1 MFARHRGG
9 QRRAVRA
16 GRFRRVQPD
25 AGCAAPA
32 SRADTCSPSCT
43 RARMCARIAGISSA
57 GSCGTAGWSTS
68 SRSKASGASSSRKP
82 ARPWPVCTSHGHSY
96 CGGALIV
103 TAWVVAIAGDG
114 TRSSPGSGIACSS
127 PPPCQGTRAGRRAG
141 PPGAVALPV
150 LAICPCG
157 SGLRLAAG
165 RSDRRTTP
173 GSPRPRPRHR
183 PASSPTY
190 RRNPHKGSRIVAVI
204 SAGCLLAPE
213 PLLAAD
219 RNAGSAAGCAA
230 DLGGIVPAARRPRQL
245 SGSRAPVSRRS
256 LPVPTTAVDRDEP
269 FNTARRP

>member
-1 MFARHRGG
+1 MA
-9 QRRAVRA
+9 
-16 GRFRRVQPD
+16 
-25 AGCAAPA
+25 
-32 SRADTCSPSCT
+32 
-43 RARMCARIAGISSA
+43 I
-57 GSCGTAGWSTS
+57 
-68 SRSKASGASSSRKP
+68 
-82 ARPWPVCTSHGHSY
+82 SY
-96 CGGALIV
+96 CGGALIAAV
-103 TAWVVAIAGDG
+103 YGGHRRRWHKIISRERHRLFFAAP
-114 TRSSPGSGIACSS
+114 R
-127 PPPCQGTRAGRRAG
+127 QGTRAGRRAG

-150 LAICPCG
+150 LAVGTCG

-165 RSDRRTTP
+165 RGDRRTTP

-190 RRNPHKGSRIVAVI
+190 RRNPHKGSRNVAVV

-256 LPVPTTAVDRDEP
+256 LPVPTTAADQDKP